1 MDDSKVAVPLMSIP
15 QIEAGGVTSS
25 DIANYSYVNAAVEF
39 NTQMKVV
46 SRCVETVLRCYL

>member
-15 QIEAGGVTSS
+15 QTEAGGVTSS